1 MPGEKRETPKIERK
15 RYPLEIESVERK
27 EGEGG
32 SEFGMIEGYASTWDP
47 DQVGD
52 TIQRGAFARTLDH
65 WQRKADRHRI
75 PVLWQH
81 FHDEPIGAT
90 VEAFEDDRGLRI
102 KARLLLG
109 ISKARDAYEA
119 AMAKILGGLSIG
131 FSIPRNGEEWH
142 EDGTRTI
149 REVRLF
155 EYSLVTWPAN
165 EAAVLTGVK
174 GLGVYAELLEEIRGL
189 RGDFASAAA
198 DMRTMRK
205 ALLLGEAAGDSLDT
219 KARDSLDPS
228 TLLAEARQLR
238 ADFSRGE

>member
-32 SEFGMIEGYASTWDP
+32 SEFGVIEGYASTWDP

-81 FHDEPIGAT
+81 YHDEPIGAT
-90 VEAFEDDRGLRI
+90 LEAFEDDRGLRI

-131 FSIPRNGEEWH
+131 FSIPRNGEDWH

-174 GLGVYAELLEEIRGL
+174 GGHDPAILDELRGL
-189 RGDFASAAA
+189 RAE
-198 DMRTMRK
+198 MRTMRK
-205 ALLLGEAAGDSLDT
+205 ALLLGDAEADSLEQ
-219 KARDSLDPS
+219 ARDTLPES
-228 TLLAEARQLR
+228 TRLAEARQLR
-238 ADFSRGE
+238 AFLRGE

>member
-1 MPGEKRETPKIERK
+1 MPEREPEIIRK
-15 RYPLEIESVERK
+15 RYPLEVESVERK
-27 EGEGG
+27 EDDAG
-32 SEFGMIEGYASTWDP
+32 EFGLIEGYASTWDR

-81 FHDEPIGAT
+81 FHDQPIGAT
-90 VEAFEDDRGLRI
+90 VEAYEDDRGLRI

-109 ISKARDAYEA
+109 ISKAREAYEA

-142 EDGTRTI
+142 DDGTRTI

-165 EAAVLTGVK
+165 ESAVLTGIK
-174 GLGVYAELLEEIRGL
+174 GGLDPAILEELRGL
-189 RGDFASAAA
+189 RAE
-198 DMRTMRK
+198 MRTMRK
-205 ALLLGEAAGDSLDT
+205 ALLSGDAEGDSLDQ
-219 KARDSLDPS
+219 ARDTLPES
-228 TLLAEARQLR
+228 TRLAEARQLR
-238 ADFSRGE
+238 ALFRGE